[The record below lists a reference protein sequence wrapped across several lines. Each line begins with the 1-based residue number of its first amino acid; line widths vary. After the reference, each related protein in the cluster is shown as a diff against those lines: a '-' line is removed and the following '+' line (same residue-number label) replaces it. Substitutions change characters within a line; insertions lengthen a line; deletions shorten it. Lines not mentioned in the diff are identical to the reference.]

1 MGPISRRGVLG
12 TFGAALAFGAGC
24 LGDGT
29 DDESNG
35 DGDGS
40 AAESGTWPSFRGGP
54 SNAAVADAGGF
65 GEEPTERWTV
75 DLPTGPG
82 TAAIADGTAYLAAGS
97 TLSAIDL
104 ANGDE
109 RWTISLE
116 RARTGSPAI
125 AEDAVV
131 CPDGEGLLVVDRDG
145 DGRRHVPYDGETTAR
160 LTAQQQSG
168 PTVPSSPTAVD
179 GTAYVGTPAGD
190 LVAIGLADGAVTW
203 RSPATTGWTS
213 LARQRR
219 TAGGVTSP
227 AVADGRVVVGT
238 EAGIA
243 AFDAADGSSEW
254 TYDTERAVRSS
265 PALVD
270 GTVYVGGATPVALAA
285 EDGAVQWGGKGAAS
299 LSLRGTRGSV
309 RRQELPPM
317 APSVAVGDERVV
329 RHDSDERLVAL
340 DRSDGSERW
349 RAPLERVESLSRPA
363 GSTGTVQYAS
373 SWSSPVIAGDA
384 VVVGTTAGVVA
395 ASLADGSGL
404 WRLSTDS
411 RVVASPAVA
420 DGAIVV
426 GDGSGTVR
434 ALEA

>member
-1 MGPISRRGVLG
+1 MRPISRRGVLG
-12 TFGAALAFGAGC
+12 TCGVALAFGAGC

-29 DDESNG
+29 DDEANG

-54 SNAAVADAGGF
+54 SNAAVADVDGF
-65 GEEPTERWTV
+65 DEEPTERWTV
-75 DLPTGPG
+75 DLPTSPG

-97 TLSAIDL
+97 RLSAIDL

-109 RWTISLE
+109 RWTVALE
-116 RARTGSPAI
+116 GTRTGSPAV
-125 AEDAVV
+125 AADAVV
-131 CPDGEGLLVVDRDG
+131 CPDAEGLLVVDHEGND
-145 DGRRHVPYDGETTAR
+145 RRHVPYDGTTTAR
-160 LTAQQQSG
+160 LTAQQQAG
-168 PTVPSSPTAVD
+168 PSVPSSPTVVD

-203 RSPATTGWTS
+203 RSPATDGWAS
-213 LARQRR
+213 LARQRQ

-238 EAGIA
+238 ETGIA

-254 TYDTERAVRSS
+254 THDTERAVRSA
-265 PALVD
+265 PAVVD
-270 GTVYVGGATPVALAA
+270 GAVYVGGATPVALAA
-285 EDGAVQWGGKGAAS
+285 ESGEIQWGGKGAAS
-299 LSLRGTRGSV
+299 LSLQGTRASG

-349 RAPLERVESLSRPA
+349 GAPLEGIESLSRSGGSA
-363 GSTGTVQYAS
+363 GTAQYAP
-373 SWSSPVIAGDA
+373 SWSSPVIAGNA

-395 ASLADGSGL
+395 VSLADGAGL
-404 WRLSTDS
+404 WRLPTDT
-411 RVVASPAVA
+411 RVVASPAVT

-426 GDGSGTVR
+426 GDGNGTVR
-434 ALEA
+434 ALET

>member
-54 SNAAVADAGGF
+54 SNAAVADADGF
-65 GEEPTERWTV
+65 DEEPTERWTI

-104 ANGDE
+104 ASGDE
-109 RWTISLE
+109 RWTVSLE
-116 RARTGSPAI
+116 GARTGSPAVG
-125 AEDAVV
+125 ADAVV
-131 CPDGEGLLVVDRDG
+131 CPDGEGLLVVGRDG
-145 DGRRHVPYDGETTAR
+145 GDRRHVPYDGETAAR
-160 LTAQQQSG
+160 LTARQQAG
-168 PTVPSSPTAVD
+168 PTVPSSPTVVD
-179 GTAYVGTPAGD
+179 DTAYVGTPAGD
-190 LVAIGLADGAVTW
+190 LVAVGLADDAVTW

-238 EAGIA
+238 ESGIA

-254 TYDTERAVRSS
+254 THDTERAVRSA
-265 PALVD
+265 PAVVD
-270 GTVYVGGATPVALAA
+270 GTVYVGGPTPVALAA
-285 EDGAVQWGGKGAAS
+285 EDGAVQWGGEGAAS
-299 LSLRGTRGSV
+299 LSLQGTRV
-309 RRQELPPM
+309 QELPPM

-329 RHDSDERLVAL
+329 IHEPDERLVAL
-340 DRSDGSERW
+340 DRADGRTRW
-349 RAPLERVESLSRPA
+349 AAPLEAIESLSSA
-363 GSTGTVQYAS
+363 VGSAGTVQYAP
-373 SWSSPVIAGDA
+373 SWSSPVVAGDA
-384 VVVGTTAGVVA
+384 VVVGTSDGIVA